1 MLISAY
7 RRRDPITVNLM
18 GADWA
23 FKANAAGDIVCNV
36 TDKAAAAHLVRA
48 IPEAYQPYEGEPPAA
63 GAPAAPAA
71 ATGEVIKPED
81 AAAIA
86 RRAQVL
92 VGSSKLTDETVTL
105 GSASV
110 KVADLVDAAF
120 KRSGKTKSQWNAQ
133 DQADIDDAIES
144 EANALLL
151 KQREQMDTDNAA
163 GAATK
168 WVIKNGDGTELDL
181 ATLDDKALRVF
192 AKSIGVPVNNGL
204 KGDKIRTV
212 ILNAI
217 NAAAGQE

>member
-36 TDKAAAAHLVRA
+36 TDKKAAEHMLKA
-48 IPEAYQPYEGEPPAA
+48 IPEAYLAYEGQE
-63 GAPAAPAA
+63 APASAPAA
-71 ATGEVIKPED
+71 APAGDAPAKPED
-81 AAAIA
+81 ASAIA

-92 VGSSKLTDETVTL
+92 VGSSKLTEPVVQLGDQTVN
-105 GSASV
+105 
-110 KVADLVDAAF
+110 VADLLDAAF

-133 DQADIDDAIES
+133 DQGDIDDAVEA
-144 EANALLL
+144 EANAILLT
-151 KQREQMDTDNAA
+151 QREKTDAANLA
-163 GAATK
+163 GAGSK
-168 WVIKNGDGTELDL
+168 WVIKNGETSLDL
-181 ATLDDKALRVF
+181 ASLDDKALRVF
-192 AKSIGVPVNNGL
+192 AKSVGVPVNNGL

-212 ILNAI
+212 IVNAI